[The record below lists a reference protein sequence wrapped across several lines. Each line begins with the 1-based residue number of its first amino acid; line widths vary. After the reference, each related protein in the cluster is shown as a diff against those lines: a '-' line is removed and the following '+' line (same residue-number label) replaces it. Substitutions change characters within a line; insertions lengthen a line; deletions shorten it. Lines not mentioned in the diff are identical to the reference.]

1 MTVLQRDEVTILSR
15 LIRPDRNGLPATAAR
30 AFLRIDFDD
39 SDRKRMHE
47 LSAKAR
53 DGTLTEAEES
63 EIASYEIVAH
73 VIDMLHSK
81 ARRSLKRIGA
91 RN

>member
-1 MTVLQRDEVTILSR
+1 MTALPRDEVTILSR
-15 LIRPDRNGLPATAAR
+15 LIRPERNGLPAAAAR
-30 AFLRIDFDD
+30 AFLKIDFDD
-39 SDRKRMHE
+39 SDRERMHE

-53 DGTLTEAEES
+53 IGKLTKAEQS
-63 EIASYEIVAH
+63 EITSYEVVGH

-81 ARRSLKRIGA
+81 ARRSLKRIAA